1 MILTLISLVLLT
13 AYIAYAVSVIKTVP
27 WSLSDTYYQLKK
39 RARPAWLFQIAMIV
53 PAMLLMP
60 AWLEQSLEKYQF
72 LAFLSCGGLMFV
84 GTAPCFKLELEGM
97 IHYAATAVCGVAAVS
112 WVCLMG
118 MWYVPVVL
126 FAVAIC
132 LIAKYKR
139 WMFWV
144 EVAAFVSTYVG
155 VTMCN
160 I

>member
-1 MILTLISLVLLT
+1 MILTLISLALLT
-13 AYIAYAVSVIKTVP
+13 AYIVYAVCVIKTAP

-60 AWLEQSLEKYQF
+60 AWLEQSPEKYQF

-84 GTAPCFKLELEGM
+84 GTAPCFKLELEGR
-97 IHYAATAVCGVAAVS
+97 IHYAATAICGVSAVT

-126 FAVAIC
+126 FT
-132 LIAKYKR
+132 IALLLMLKYKK

-155 VTMCN
+155 VLMCN

>member
-1 MILTLISLVLLT
+1 MILTLISLALLA
-13 AYIAYAVSVIKTVP
+13 AYIVYTVMVIKSAP
-27 WSLSDTYYQLKK
+27 WSVSDTYYQLKK

-60 AWLEQSLEKYQF
+60 AWLDCSPEHLQF
-72 LAFLSCGGLMFV
+72 LAFLSCAGLMFV
-84 GTAPCFKLELEGM
+84 GAAPCFKLELEGKV
-97 IHYAATAVCGVAAVS
+97 HYVATAVCGASAVT

-118 MWYVPVVL
+118 MWYIPAVL
-126 FAVAIC
+126 FATAIC
-132 LIAKYKR
+132 LMAKYKR

-144 EVAAFVSTYVG
+144 EVAAFVSTYAG